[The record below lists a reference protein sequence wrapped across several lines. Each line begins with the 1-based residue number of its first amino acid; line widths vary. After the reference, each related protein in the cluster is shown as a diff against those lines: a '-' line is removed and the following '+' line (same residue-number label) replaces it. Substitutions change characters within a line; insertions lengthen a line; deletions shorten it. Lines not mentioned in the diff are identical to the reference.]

1 MTFFMD
7 KIIGLLIV
15 LLSFFVIKL
24 VLVNKKIKML
34 HQTKMQQL
42 KDMITMLT
50 QKQRNLNQKATIS
63 SNYQN
68 QYKLDMKKL
77 NDEIFLLQKR
87 IFELLSKK

>member
-1 MTFFMD
+1 MD

-24 VLVNKKIKML
+24 MFVNKKIKTL
-34 HQTKMQQL
+34 HQIKMQQL

-63 SNYQN
+63 SNYQS
-68 QYKLDMKKL
+68 QYRLDMKKL
-77 NDEIFLLQKR
+77 SDEIFLLQKT

>member
-1 MTFFMD
+1 MD

-24 VLVNKKIKML
+24 VFVNKKIKML
-34 HQTKMQQL
+34 HQIKMQQL

-77 NDEIFLLQKR
+77 SDEIFLLQKR

>member
-1 MTFFMD
+1 MD

-24 VLVNKKIKML
+24 VFVNKKIKTL

>member
-1 MTFFMD
+1 MD

-24 VLVNKKIKML
+24 VFVNKKIKML
-34 HQTKMQQL
+34 HQIKMQQL

>member
-1 MTFFMD
+1 MD

-24 VLVNKKIKML
+24 MFVNKKIKTL
-34 HQTKMQQL
+34 HQIKMQQL

-77 NDEIFLLQKR
+77 SDEIFLLQKT

>member
-1 MTFFMD
+1 MD
-7 KIIGLLIV
+7 KIIGIQIV

-24 VLVNKKIKML
+24 VFVNKKIKTL
-34 HQTKMQQL
+34 HQIKMQQL

>member
-1 MTFFMD
+1 MD
-7 KIIGLLIV
+7 KIIGIQIV

-24 VLVNKKIKML
+24 VFVNKKIKTL
-34 HQTKMQQL
+34 HQIKMQQL

-68 QYKLDMKKL
+68 QFKLDMKKL

>member
-1 MTFFMD
+1 MD

-24 VLVNKKIKML
+24 VFVNKKIKML
-34 HQTKMQQL
+34 HQIKMQQL

-63 SNYQN
+63 SNYQS
-68 QYKLDMKKL
+68 QYRLDMKKL
-77 NDEIFLLQKR
+77 SDEIFLLQKT

>member
-1 MTFFMD
+1 MD

-24 VLVNKKIKML
+24 VFVNKKIKML
-34 HQTKMQQL
+34 HQIKMQQL

-77 NDEIFLLQKR
+77 SDEIFLLQKT

>member
-1 MTFFMD
+1 MD

-63 SNYQN
+63 SNYQS
-68 QYKLDMKKL
+68 QYRLDMKKL
-77 NDEIFLLQKR
+77 SDEIFLLQKT

>member
-1 MTFFMD
+1 
-7 KIIGLLIV
+7 
-15 LLSFFVIKL
+15 
-24 VLVNKKIKML
+24 
-34 HQTKMQQL
+34 MQQL

-77 NDEIFLLQKR
+77 SDEIFLLQKR

>member
-1 MTFFMD
+1 MD

-24 VLVNKKIKML
+24 VFVNKKIKML
-34 HQTKMQQL
+34 HQIKMQQL

-77 NDEIFLLQKR
+77 NDEIFLLPDYTKVPNL
-87 IFELLSKK
+87 IS

>member
-1 MTFFMD
+1 MD

-24 VLVNKKIKML
+24 VFVNKKIKML

-63 SNYQN
+63 SNYQS
-68 QYKLDMKKL
+68 QYRLDMKKL
-77 NDEIFLLQKR
+77 SDEIFLLQKT

>member
-1 MTFFMD
+1 MD

-24 VLVNKKIKML
+24 VFVNKKIKML